1 MNAPSSS
8 ARSPLAIA
16 AAAFAAGILLCNYI
30 QRPAWLWGWA
40 ALLLAVCGLGASRKS
55 HVRLAQLVAVLVFVA
70 AGAFARLQ
78 PPASHIVIPP
88 ADFLYR
94 NVDIIGHVTNDG
106 ALLAGAEPRERFD
119 LETESLSFK
128 DDHQVEHTFVLPVG
142 IRLTMYSRSARI
154 REDDLHEQSANQ
166 AVLLDLIYGERVAFT
181 GKLRLP
187 RNFRNP
193 GAFDYEGYL
202 HGLGLAVLGSVD
214 AAKIQVLPGRT
225 GSWLGR
231 RRSAVRRSIL
241 EHITSRALWNR
252 EESGLLAA
260 MVIGH
265 DSLLLRGVRDE
276 FQETGVYHLL
286 VVSGMNVGLLAFAVF
301 WMARRLRAPDWAASV
316 ITIALAA
323 FYAEIAGMGVPIQ
336 RAVLMLSLFLVA
348 RLLYRGRAPLNAAGF
363 AALVVLVL
371 TPHALFEAGFQLT
384 FLALL
389 AIFGISLPLL
399 ERTSEP
405 CRVALRHL
413 DSTSYDL
420 HLLPRLAQLRL
431 DLRLIAD
438 RLALFAGAR
447 PARWLV
453 TGSIAA
459 VLALYEITL
468 VSTITQAVLVVPMRV
483 YFHRAAVI
491 GMPANIFALPL
502 AGVLLNSAVVAVAI
516 SYVST
521 LLARIPAL
529 LASLCLR
536 WTLLSI
542 GWLSHLHVSQW
553 RMPEPNAAIW
563 LLAAAGIGVALVAVR
578 RRSAAVFAGLGV
590 LFVCTGFAAFARA
603 NPAMEQGV
611 LEVTVIDVGQGD
623 SILVVAPDGSTMLID
638 GGGSVGPVRSEFD
651 FGEDVVSPY
660 LWWRGLEHLDVVVLT
675 HAHSDHIGGLA
686 RIVQNFHPRELWLGI
701 DPATAAL
708 DHLLTVAAANH
719 VAVKKHTAGEVLR
732 WHGTTIRVLAPPPDW
747 VPKPQ
752 PRNDDSLAMLVS
764 YRNTSA
770 LLAGDVEKRIEKYI
784 SAESPA
790 ADVLKVAHHGSATS
804 TTEDFLKAVHPRF
817 AAISVGWHNSFGH
830 PRAEVLNRL
839 QTDHVRT
846 YRTDMLGLTSFFL
859 DGKTVRV
866 KTAADMN

>member
-1 MNAPSSS
+1 
-8 ARSPLAIA
+8 
-16 AAAFAAGILLCNYI
+16 
-30 QRPAWLWGWA
+30 
-40 ALLLAVCGLGASRKS
+40 
-55 HVRLAQLVAVLVFVA
+55 
-70 AGAFARLQ
+70 
-78 PPASHIVIPP
+78 
-88 ADFLYR
+88 
-94 NVDIIGHVTNDG
+94 
-106 ALLAGAEPRERFD
+106 
-119 LETESLSFK
+119 
-128 DDHQVEHTFVLPVG
+128 
-142 IRLTMYSRSARI
+142 
-154 REDDLHEQSANQ
+154 
-166 AVLLDLIYGERVAFT
+166 
-181 GKLRLP
+181 
-187 RNFRNP
+187 
-193 GAFDYEGYL
+193 
-202 HGLGLAVLGSVD
+202 
-214 AAKIQVLPGRT
+214 
-225 GSWLGR
+225 
-231 RRSAVRRSIL
+231 
-241 EHITSRALWNR
+241 
-252 EESGLLAA
+252 
-260 MVIGH
+260 
-265 DSLLLRGVRDE
+265 
-276 FQETGVYHLL
+276 
-286 VVSGMNVGLLAFAVF
+286 
-301 WMARRLRAPDWAASV
+301 
-316 ITIALAA
+316 
-323 FYAEIAGMGVPIQ
+323 
-336 RAVLMLSLFLVA
+336 
-348 RLLYRGRAPLNAAGF
+348 
-363 AALVVLVL
+363 
-371 TPHALFEAGFQLT
+371 
-384 FLALL
+384 
-389 AIFGISLPLL
+389 
-399 ERTSEP
+399 
-405 CRVALRHL
+405 
-413 DSTSYDL
+413 
-420 HLLPRLAQLRL
+420 
-431 DLRLIAD
+431 
-438 RLALFAGAR
+438 
-447 PARWLV
+447 
-453 TGSIAA
+453 
-459 VLALYEITL
+459 
-468 VSTITQAVLVVPMRV
+468 
-483 YFHRAAVI
+483 
-491 GMPANIFALPL
+491 
-502 AGVLLNSAVVAVAI
+502 VLLNSAVAAVAI

-603 NPAMEQGV
+603 TPAMEQGV